1 MADIN
6 FILDGKAVTAAPGET
21 ILSVATKNGIE
32 IPTLCFNGRVSR
44 TTACFVCVVKTR
56 KRDASC
62 RPAPPVRSKDR
73 RSMHLRTKS
82 GTLRRT
88 ALGLLLSEHTGDC
101 EAPCTMA
108 CPAHASVEEYV
119 RAGRQG
125 DFKKALEIIKQ
136 RIPLPM
142 SIGRV
147 CPRFCEKDC
156 RKKRDLQTGLD
167 QRFQASC
174 RRSLL

>member
-44 TTACFVCVVKTR
+44 TTACFVCVVKDKKTGR
-56 KRDASC
+56 FLPSCSACPVEGQEVDASSDE
-62 RPAPPVRSKDR
+62 VRD
-73 RSMHLRTKS
+73 M
-82 GTLRRT
+82 RRT

-125 DFKKALEIIKQ
+125 DFKKALEI
-136 RIPLPM
+136 
-142 SIGRV
+142 GRAHV
-147 CPRFCEKDC
+147 
-156 RKKRDLQTGLD
+156 
-167 QRFQASC
+167 
-174 RRSLL
+174 